1 MKWKQ
6 GWNGLLISGML
17 GAGGILMISGGTAAI
32 PRTDYSYAA
41 ETAAGTEE
49 GSATSEPESETE
61 SEQRTE
67 NTGVEETDQGLES
80 NIESESETMQELS
93 AVEENRRESEE
104 STEGQFPETEL
115 GETGSFETEAPT
127 TEPEAAEEFKTEVS
141 EAETEESE
149 DNETEAPT
157 TESEAAE
164 EFETEVSEAET
175 EESED
180 NETEAPTTESETAEE
195 FKTEVSEAETEESED
210 NETEALATESET
222 AEEFETEVSEA
233 EIEESE
239 DNETEAP
246 ATESEAAEEFETEV
260 SEAETEES
268 EDNKTEVPATESEA
282 AEEFETEVSEAET
295 EESED
300 NETEAPATESEATE
314 EFETEVSEAEPEET
328 EETETEIPEETEA
341 ETDPPQ
347 TEPRQPETESQPLQ
361 VQRGRE
367 YEIRGDENAWF
378 RDDRDRLWVRAGSNV
393 YVQALGTMDYGKGGS
408 VSSVQEDGT
417 LMFQLKQMEP
427 NGQTARV
434 SALQKENYY
443 VDAEAPAAVISGS
456 GEEQNGVLYVAQAAN
471 LQVAIEPDGKS
482 GLKKAAYC
490 IRSSVGR
497 PGSKAA
503 GQQDIWKEC
512 TDGQQVAISEEGVW
526 KVYVRTE
533 DQVGNL
539 KFSESA
545 PICVDRTAP
554 EITISGVSD
563 QSANSGS
570 LPIQISCEDAYYRP
584 GSLKIQIHGSNGGK
598 APALKKSEESE
609 QGCLVEYFDFP
620 KEQSYDD
627 TYTLTVEASDLSG
640 NRTQKTA
647 EFSVNRFGSVFD
659 LALDTK
665 KKLKQY
671 YFRHPTDI
679 VFLETNIDYVGAS
692 KIFCRENGEVRQ
704 LIRGTD
710 YEVTMTGDASSWK
723 QYQYRIPASSFQKE
737 GIYELLLSSEDR
749 ANNQSDTGM
758 QGKRVTFAL
767 DWTAPECLI
776 TGVKGGELCQTAVQ
790 TVCFWPQD
798 NVGVR
803 TLKIYKDSE
812 LYYQTDT
819 VNTSELPVKIRLS
832 ESEEWQTLQAKVC
845 DFAGNEC
852 WTPEL
857 AVYVNTKGAKTV
869 PYQKQRKSAQEE
881 EEQKQQSAILASGTI
896 RLHTALQLSAAGMSG
911 EQYVAK
917 AGQIPDEKKEN
928 GQKKGEISAVTK
940 LRQQERQRRG
950 KLFLVFGGLL
960 FLSTALVCILPVR
973 KRKT

>member
-32 PRTDYSYAA
+32 PGTDYSYAA
-41 ETAAGTEE
+41 ETAGGTEE
-49 GSATSEPESETE
+49 GGATSEPESETE
-61 SEQRTE
+61 SETGSEQRTE
-67 NTGVEETDQGLES
+67 NTGVEETDRGLES
-80 NIESESETMQELS
+80 NIESESETMQDLS

-104 STEGQFPETEL
+104 STEGQLQETKV
-115 GETGSFETEAPT
+115 GENGRFEAEAPT
-127 TEPEAAEEFKTEVS
+127 TEP
-141 EAETEESE
+141 
-149 DNETEAPT
+149 
-157 TESEAAE
+157 EAAE

-180 NETEAPTTESETAEE
+180 NETEAPKVAEGTETEIPEVAEEFETEVSEAETEESKDNETEAPTTESETAEE
-195 FKTEVSEAETEESED
+195 FKTEVSEVETEESED
-210 NETEALATESET
+210 NETEAPATESETAEEFETEVSEAEIEESEDNETEAPTTESET

-246 ATESEAAEEFETEV
+246 ATESEA
-260 SEAETEES
+260 
-268 EDNKTEVPATESEA
+268 
-282 AEEFETEVSEAET
+282 
-295 EESED
+295 
-300 NETEAPATESEATE
+300 TE
-314 EFETEVSEAEPEET
+314 EFETEVSESETEETEETETAIPEET

-434 SALQKENYY
+434 STLQKENYY

-456 GEEQNGVLYVAQAAN
+456 GEEQNGVLYAAQAAN

-620 KEQSYDD
+620 K
-627 TYTLTVEASDLSG
+627 G
-640 NRTQKTA
+640 K
-647 EFSVNRFGSVFD
+647 
-659 LALDTK
+659 
-665 KKLKQY
+665 
-671 YFRHPTDI
+671 
-679 VFLETNIDYVGAS
+679 GATT
-692 KIFCRENGEVRQ
+692 I
-704 LIRGTD
+704 
-710 YEVTMTGDASSWK
+710 
-723 QYQYRIPASSFQKE
+723 RIPRS
-737 GIYELLLSSEDR
+737 G
-749 ANNQSDTGM
+749 G
-758 QGKRVTFAL
+758 GK
-767 DWTAPECLI
+767 
-776 TGVKGGELCQTAVQ
+776 
-790 TVCFWPQD
+790 
-798 NVGVR
+798 
-803 TLKIYKDSE
+803 
-812 LYYQTDT
+812 
-819 VNTSELPVKIRLS
+819 
-832 ESEEWQTLQAKVC
+832 
-845 DFAGNEC
+845 
-852 WTPEL
+852 
-857 AVYVNTKGAKTV
+857 
-869 PYQKQRKSAQEE
+869 
-881 EEQKQQSAILASGTI
+881 
-896 RLHTALQLSAAGMSG
+896 
-911 EQYVAK
+911 
-917 AGQIPDEKKEN
+917 
-928 GQKKGEISAVTK
+928 
-940 LRQQERQRRG
+940 
-950 KLFLVFGGLL
+950 
-960 FLSTALVCILPVR
+960 
-973 KRKT
+973 

>member
-17 GAGGILMISGGTAAI
+17 GAGGVLMISGGTAAI

-49 GSATSEPESETE
+49 EGAA
-61 SEQRTE
+61 
-67 NTGVEETDQGLES
+67 LEL
-80 NIESESETMQELS
+80 ESETMQELS
-93 AVEENRRESEE
+93 AVEENRRETEE
-104 STEGQFPETEL
+104 NTEGQLQETAL
-115 GETGSFETEAPT
+115 GENGRFETEAPA
-127 TEPEAAEEFKTEVS
+127 TESEAAEEFATEVS

-149 DNETEAPT
+149 DNETEAP
-157 TESEAAE
+157 
-164 EFETEVSEAET
+164 
-175 EESED
+175 
-180 NETEAPTTESETAEE
+180 
-195 FKTEVSEAETEESED
+195 
-210 NETEALATESET
+210 ATESET
-222 AEEFETEVSEA
+222 AEEFETEVSET
-233 EIEESE
+233 ETEESE

-260 SEAETEES
+260 SE
-268 EDNKTEVPATESEA
+268 V
-282 AEEFETEVSEAET
+282 ET

-300 NETEAPATESEATE
+300 NETEAPATESEVTE
-314 EFETEVSEAEPEET
+314 EFETEVSEAETEESEDDETEAPATESEAAEEFETEVSETEVPEETEIPEET
-328 EETETEIPEETEA
+328 EETETEISEA
-341 ETDPPQ
+341 ESDPPQ

-378 RDDRDRLWVRAGSNV
+378 RDDRDRLWVRAGSSV
-393 YVQALGTMDYGKGGS
+393 YVQALGSMNYGKGGS
-408 VSSVQEDGT
+408 VSAVQEDGT

-427 NGQTARV
+427 DGQTARV

-443 VDAEAPAAVISGS
+443 VDAEAPTAVISGN
-456 GEEQNGVLYVAQAAN
+456 GEEQNGVLYAAQAAN

-490 IRSSVGR
+490 IRSSAGR

-512 TDGQQVAISEEGVW
+512 TDGQQVSISEEGVW

-671 YFRHPTDI
+671 YFRRPTDI

-776 TGVKGGELCQTAVQ
+776 TGVKSGEICQAAAQ

-819 VNTSELPVKIRLS
+819 VNTSELPVKVRLS

-857 AVYVNTKGAKTV
+857 AVYVNAKGAKTV

-881 EEQKQQSAILASGTI
+881 EEQKQQSVVMAPGTI

-917 AGQIPDEKKEN
+917 AGQILDEKKEN
-928 GQKKGEISAVTK
+928 GQKKEEVSAVTK
-940 LRQQERQRRG
+940 LWQQERQRRG

>member
-49 GSATSEPESETE
+49 EGAASE
-61 SEQRTE
+61 
-67 NTGVEETDQGLES
+67 L
-80 NIESESETMQELS
+80 ESETMQELS
-93 AVEENRRESEE
+93 AVEENRRETEE
-104 STEGQFPETEL
+104 NTEGQLQEIAL
-115 GETGSFETEAPT
+115 GENRRF
-127 TEPEAAEEFKTEVS
+127 
-141 EAETEESE
+141 
-149 DNETEAPT
+149 
-157 TESEAAE
+157 
-164 EFETEVSEAET
+164 
-175 EESED
+175 
-180 NETEAPTTESETAEE
+180 
-195 FKTEVSEAETEESED
+195 
-210 NETEALATESET
+210 
-222 AEEFETEVSEA
+222 
-233 EIEESE
+233 
-239 DNETEAP
+239 ETEAP

-260 SEAETEES
+260 SEM
-268 EDNKTEVPATESEA
+268 
-282 AEEFETEVSEAET
+282 ET

-300 NETEAPATESEATE
+300 NETEAPTTESEVTE
-314 EFETEVSEAEPEET
+314 GTETEVLEESEETETEVSEETEETETEVPEETEETETEVPEKT
-328 EETETEIPEETEA
+328 EETETEIPEETEGTEIEESEETEGTKTEVPEETEETETEISEA
-341 ETDPPQ
+341 ESDPPQ

-378 RDDRDRLWVRAGSNV
+378 RDDRDRLWVRAGSSV
-393 YVQALGTMDYGKGGS
+393 YVQALGSMDYGKGGS
-408 VSSVQEDGT
+408 VSAVQEDGT

-427 NGQTARV
+427 DGQTARV

-443 VDAEAPAAVISGS
+443 VDAEAPAAVISGN
-456 GEEQNGVLYVAQAAN
+456 GEEQNGVLYAAQAAN

-490 IRSSVGR
+490 IRSSAGR
-497 PGSKAA
+497 PGSKTV

-512 TDGQQVAISEEGVW
+512 TDGQQVSISEEGVW

-659 LALDTK
+659 LTLDTK

-671 YFRHPTDI
+671 YFRRPTDI

-776 TGVKGGELCQTAVQ
+776 TGVKSGEICQAAAQ

-819 VNTSELPVKIRLS
+819 VNTSELPVKVRLS

-857 AVYVNTKGAKTV
+857 AVYVNAKGAKTV

-881 EEQKQQSAILASGTI
+881 EEQKQQSVVLAPGTI

-917 AGQIPDEKKEN
+917 AGQILDEKKEN
-928 GQKKGEISAVTK
+928 GQKKEEVSAVTK
-940 LRQQERQRRG
+940 LWQQERQRRG

>member
-49 GSATSEPESETE
+49 GGATSEPESETE
-61 SEQRTE
+61 SEQWTE
-67 NTGVEETDQGLES
+67 NTGVEETDRELES
-80 NIESESETMQELS
+80 NIESESETMQDLS

-104 STEGQFPETEL
+104 STEGQLQETEL
-115 GETGSFETEAPT
+115 GVNGRFEAEAPT
-127 TEPEAAEEFKTEVS
+127 TEP
-141 EAETEESE
+141 
-149 DNETEAPT
+149 
-157 TESEAAE
+157 EAAE

-195 FKTEVSEAETEESED
+195 FKTEVSEAETEENED

-268 EDNKTEVPATESEA
+268 EDNKTE
-282 AEEFETEVSEAET
+282 
-295 EESED
+295 
-300 NETEAPATESEATE
+300 APTTESEATE
-314 EFETEVSEAEPEET
+314 EFETEVSESETEET
-328 EETETEIPEETEA
+328 EETETEIPEETEETETEIPKET

-378 RDDRDRLWVRAGSNV
+378 RDDRDRLWVRAGSTV

-434 SALQKENYY
+434 STLQKENYY

-456 GEEQNGVLYVAQAAN
+456 GEEQNGVLYAAQAAN

-881 EEQKQQSAILASGTI
+881 EEQKQQSAILAPGTI

>member
-17 GAGGILMISGGTAAI
+17 GAGGILMVSGGTAAI
-32 PRTDYSYAA
+32 PGTDYSYAA
-41 ETAAGTEE
+41 ETAADTVADTEE
-49 GSATSEPESETE
+49 GGATSESESETE

-67 NTGVEETDQGLES
+67 NTGVEETDQGLET

-93 AVEENRRESEE
+93 AVEESRRESEE
-104 STEGQFPETEL
+104 STEGQLPETEL
-115 GETGSFETEAPT
+115 GETGPFETEAPT
-127 TEPEAAEEFKTEVS
+127 I
-141 EAETEESE
+141 
-149 DNETEAPT
+149 
-157 TESEAAE
+157 ESEAAE
-164 EFETEVSEAET
+164 EFATEVSEAET

-233 EIEESE
+233 E
-239 DNETEAP
+239 
-246 ATESEAAEEFETEV
+246 
-260 SEAETEES
+260 TEES
-268 EDNKTEVPATESEA
+268 EDNKTE
-282 AEEFETEVSEAET
+282 
-295 EESED
+295 
-300 NETEAPATESEATE
+300 APTTESEATE
-314 EFETEVSEAEPEET
+314 EFETEVSESETEETKETETEIPEET

-378 RDDRDRLWVRAGSNV
+378 RDDRDRLWVRAGSSV
-393 YVQALGTMDYGKGGS
+393 YVQALGSMDYGKGGS
-408 VSSVQEDGT
+408 VSAVQEDGT

-443 VDAEAPAAVISGS
+443 VDAEAPAAVISGN
-456 GEEQNGVLYVAQAAN
+456 GEEQNGVLYAAQAAS

-490 IRSSVGR
+490 IRSSAGR
-497 PGSKAA
+497 TGSKAA

-539 KFSESA
+539 RFSESA

-554 EITISGVSD
+554 EIMISGVSD

-584 GSLKIQIHGSNGGK
+584 GSLKIQIRGSNGGK

-671 YFRHPTDI
+671 YFRRPTDI

-776 TGVKGGELCQTAVQ
+776 TGVKGGEICQAAAK

-881 EEQKQQSAILASGTI
+881 EEQKQQSAILAPGTI

-917 AGQIPDEKKEN
+917 AGQIQDEKKEN
-928 GQKKGEISAVTK
+928 GQKRGEISAVTK

>member
-49 GSATSEPESETE
+49 GGATSEPESETE

-104 STEGQFPETEL
+104 STEGQLQETEL

-127 TEPEAAEEFKTEVS
+127 TEPEAAEEFEAEVS
-141 EAETEESE
+141 EVETEESEDNETEAPEVAEETETEIPEVETEESE

-180 NETEAPTTESETAEE
+180 NETEAP
-195 FKTEVSEAETEESED
+195 
-210 NETEALATESET
+210 ATESET

-239 DNETEAP
+239 DNETE
-246 ATESEAAEEFETEV
+246 V
-260 SEAETEES
+260 
-268 EDNKTEVPATESEA
+268 
-282 AEEFETEVSEAET
+282 
-295 EESED
+295 
-300 NETEAPATESEATE
+300 PATESEATE
-314 EFETEVSEAEPEET
+314 EFETEVSEAEENESEDNETEAPATEPEAAEETETEDSEAEPEET

-434 SALQKENYY
+434 STLQKENYY

-456 GEEQNGVLYVAQAAN
+456 GEEQNGVLYAAQAAN

-881 EEQKQQSAILASGTI
+881 EEQKQQSAILAPGTI

>member
-1 MKWKQ
+1 
-6 GWNGLLISGML
+6 ML

-49 GSATSEPESETE
+49 GGATSEPESETE
-61 SEQRTE
+61 SEQWTE
-67 NTGVEETDQGLES
+67 NTGVEETDRELES
-80 NIESESETMQELS
+80 NIESESETMQDLS

-104 STEGQFPETEL
+104 STEGQLQETEL
-115 GETGSFETEAPT
+115 GVNGRFEAEAPT
-127 TEPEAAEEFKTEVS
+127 TEP
-141 EAETEESE
+141 
-149 DNETEAPT
+149 
-157 TESEAAE
+157 EAAE

-210 NETEALATESET
+210 NETEAPTTESET

-268 EDNKTEVPATESEA
+268 EDNKTE
-282 AEEFETEVSEAET
+282 
-295 EESED
+295 
-300 NETEAPATESEATE
+300 APTTESEATE
-314 EFETEVSEAEPEET
+314 EFETEVSESETEET
-328 EETETEIPEETEA
+328 EETETEIPEETEETETEIPKET

-378 RDDRDRLWVRAGSNV
+378 RDDRDRLWVRAGSTV

-456 GEEQNGVLYVAQAAN
+456 GEEQNGVLYAAQAAN

-881 EEQKQQSAILASGTI
+881 EEQKQQSAILAPGTI

>member
-49 GSATSEPESETE
+49 GGATSEPESETE
-61 SEQRTE
+61 SEQWTE
-67 NTGVEETDQGLES
+67 NTGVEETDRELES
-80 NIESESETMQELS
+80 NIESESETMQDLS

-104 STEGQFPETEL
+104 STEGQLQETEL
-115 GETGSFETEAPT
+115 GVNGRFETEAPT
-127 TEPEAAEEFKTEVS
+127 TEPEAAEEFK
-141 EAETEESE
+141 
-149 DNETEAPT
+149 
-157 TESEAAE
+157 
-164 EFETEVSEAET
+164 
-175 EESED
+175 
-180 NETEAPTTESETAEE
+180 
-195 FKTEVSEAETEESED
+195 
-210 NETEALATESET
+210 
-222 AEEFETEVSEA
+222 
-233 EIEESE
+233 
-239 DNETEAP
+239 
-246 ATESEAAEEFETEV
+246 
-260 SEAETEES
+260 
-268 EDNKTEVPATESEA
+268 
-282 AEEFETEVSEAET
+282 TEVSEAET

-434 SALQKENYY
+434 STLQKENYY

-881 EEQKQQSAILASGTI
+881 EEQKQQSAILAPGTI

>member
-49 GSATSEPESETE
+49 GGATSEPESETE
-61 SEQRTE
+61 SEQWTE
-67 NTGVEETDQGLES
+67 NTGVEETDRELES
-80 NIESESETMQELS
+80 NIESESETMQDLS

-104 STEGQFPETEL
+104 STEGQLQETEL
-115 GETGSFETEAPT
+115 GVNGRFEAEAPT
-127 TEPEAAEEFKTEVS
+127 TEP
-141 EAETEESE
+141 
-149 DNETEAPT
+149 
-157 TESEAAE
+157 
-164 EFETEVSEAET
+164 
-175 EESED
+175 
-180 NETEAPTTESETAEE
+180 
-195 FKTEVSEAETEESED
+195 
-210 NETEALATESET
+210 
-222 AEEFETEVSEA
+222 
-233 EIEESE
+233 
-239 DNETEAP
+239 
-246 ATESEAAEEFETEV
+246 EAAEEFETEV

-268 EDNKTEVPATESEA
+268 EDNKTE
-282 AEEFETEVSEAET
+282 
-295 EESED
+295 
-300 NETEAPATESEATE
+300 APTTESEATE
-314 EFETEVSEAEPEET
+314 EFETEVSESETEET
-328 EETETEIPEETEA
+328 EETETEIPEETEETETEIPKET

-378 RDDRDRLWVRAGSNV
+378 RDDRDRLWVRAGSTV

-456 GEEQNGVLYVAQAAN
+456 GEEQNGVLYAAQAAN

-881 EEQKQQSAILASGTI
+881 EEQKQQSAILAPGTI

>member
-49 GSATSEPESETE
+49 GGATSEPESETE
-61 SEQRTE
+61 SEQWTE
-67 NTGVEETDQGLES
+67 NTGVEETDRELES
-80 NIESESETMQELS
+80 NIESESETMQDLS

-115 GETGSFETEAPT
+115 GVNGRFEAEAPT
-127 TEPEAAEEFKTEVS
+127 TEP
-141 EAETEESE
+141 
-149 DNETEAPT
+149 
-157 TESEAAE
+157 EAAE

-180 NETEAPTTESETAEE
+180 NETEAPEVAEETETEIPEVAEETETEIPEAAEE
-195 FKTEVSEAETEESED
+195 FETEVSEAETEESED

-246 ATESEAAEEFETEV
+246 
-260 SEAETEES
+260 
-268 EDNKTEVPATESEA
+268 
-282 AEEFETEVSEAET
+282 
-295 EESED
+295 
-300 NETEAPATESEATE
+300 
-314 EFETEVSEAEPEET
+314 EET
-328 EETETEIPEETEA
+328 EETETEIPEETEETETEIPEA
-341 ETDPPQ
+341 AEESETEIPEETEETETEIPKETETDPPQ

-378 RDDRDRLWVRAGSNV
+378 RDDRDRLWVRAGSTV

-456 GEEQNGVLYVAQAAN
+456 GEEQNGVLYAAQAAN

-679 VFLETNIDYVGAS
+679 VFLETNIDYVGVS

-881 EEQKQQSAILASGTI
+881 EEQKQQSAILAPGTI

-928 GQKKGEISAVTK
+928 GQKEGEISAVTK

-950 KLFLVFGGLL
+950 RLFLVFGGLL

>member
-49 GSATSEPESETE
+49 EGAASE
-61 SEQRTE
+61 
-67 NTGVEETDQGLES
+67 L
-80 NIESESETMQELS
+80 ESETMQELS
-93 AVEENRRESEE
+93 AVEENRRETEE
-104 STEGQFPETEL
+104 NTEGQWQETAL
-115 GETGSFETEAPT
+115 GENGRFETEA
-127 TEPEAAEEFKTEVS
+127 
-141 EAETEESE
+141 
-149 DNETEAPT
+149 
-157 TESEAAE
+157 
-164 EFETEVSEAET
+164 
-175 EESED
+175 
-180 NETEAPTTESETAEE
+180 
-195 FKTEVSEAETEESED
+195 
-210 NETEALATESET
+210 
-222 AEEFETEVSEA
+222 
-233 EIEESE
+233 
-239 DNETEAP
+239 
-246 ATESEAAEEFETEV
+246 
-260 SEAETEES
+260 
-268 EDNKTEVPATESEA
+268 PATESEA

-300 NETEAPATESEATE
+300 NETEAPATESEAAE
-314 EFETEVSEAEPEET
+314 EFETEVSETEVPEETEIPEET
-328 EETETEIPEETEA
+328 EETETEISEA
-341 ETDPPQ
+341 ESDPPQ

-378 RDDRDRLWVRAGSNV
+378 RDDRDRLWVRAGSSV
-393 YVQALGTMDYGKGGS
+393 YVQALGSMDYGKGGS
-408 VSSVQEDGT
+408 VSAVQEDGT

-427 NGQTARV
+427 DGQTARV

-443 VDAEAPAAVISGS
+443 VDAEAPAAVISGN
-456 GEEQNGVLYVAQAAN
+456 GEEQNGVLYAAQAAN

-490 IRSSVGR
+490 IRSSAGR

-512 TDGQQVAISEEGVW
+512 TDGQQVSISEEGVW

-671 YFRHPTDI
+671 YFRRPTDI

-776 TGVKGGELCQTAVQ
+776 TGVKSGEICQAAAQ

-819 VNTSELPVKIRLS
+819 VNTSELPVKVRLS

-857 AVYVNTKGAKTV
+857 AVYVNAKGAKTV

-881 EEQKQQSAILASGTI
+881 EEQKQQSAILAPGTI
-896 RLHTALQLSAAGMSG
+896 SLHTALQLSAAGMSG

-917 AGQIPDEKKEN
+917 AGQIQDEKKEN
-928 GQKKGEISAVTK
+928 GQKRGEISAVTK
-940 LRQQERQRRG
+940 LQQQERQRRG

>member
-49 GSATSEPESETE
+49 GGATSEPESETE
-61 SEQRTE
+61 SEQWTE
-67 NTGVEETDQGLES
+67 NTGVEETDRELES
-80 NIESESETMQELS
+80 NIESESETMQDLS

-104 STEGQFPETEL
+104 STEGQLQETEL
-115 GETGSFETEAPT
+115 GVNGRFEAEAPT
-127 TEPEAAEEFKTEVS
+127 TEP
-141 EAETEESE
+141 
-149 DNETEAPT
+149 
-157 TESEAAE
+157 EAAE

-180 NETEAPTTESETAEE
+180 NETEAPE
-195 FKTEVSEAETEESED
+195 ETEET
-210 NETEALATESET
+210 ETEIPEV
-222 AEEFETEVSEA
+222 AEETETE
-233 EIEESE
+233 I
-239 DNETEAP
+239 P
-246 ATESEAAEEFETEV
+246 
-260 SEAETEES
+260 
-268 EDNKTEVPATESEA
+268 K
-282 AEEFETEVSEAET
+282 
-295 EESED
+295 
-300 NETEAPATESEATE
+300 
-314 EFETEVSEAEPEET
+314 ET
-328 EETETEIPEETEA
+328 EETETEIPEETEETETEIPEA
-341 ETDPPQ
+341 AEESETEIPEETEETETEIPKETETDPPQ

-378 RDDRDRLWVRAGSNV
+378 RDDRDRLWVRAGSTV

-456 GEEQNGVLYVAQAAN
+456 GEEQNGVLYAAQAAN

-609 QGCLVEYFDFP
+609 QGCLVEYLDFP

-881 EEQKQQSAILASGTI
+881 EEQKQQSAILAPGTI

-940 LRQQERQRRG
+940 IRQQERQRRG

>member
-49 GSATSEPESETE
+49 GGATSEPESETE
-61 SEQRTE
+61 SEQWTE
-67 NTGVEETDQGLES
+67 NTGVEETDRELES
-80 NIESESETMQELS
+80 NIESESETMQDLS

-104 STEGQFPETEL
+104 STEGQLQETEL
-115 GETGSFETEAPT
+115 GVNGRFETEAPT
-127 TEPEAAEEFKTEVS
+127 TEPEA
-141 EAETEESE
+141 
-149 DNETEAPT
+149 
-157 TESEAAE
+157 
-164 EFETEVSEAET
+164 
-175 EESED
+175 
-180 NETEAPTTESETAEE
+180 AEE

-239 DNETEAP
+239 DNE
-246 ATESEAAEEFETEV
+246 
-260 SEAETEES
+260 
-268 EDNKTEVPATESEA
+268 TEVPATESEA

-434 SALQKENYY
+434 STLQKENYY

-869 PYQKQRKSAQEE
+869 PYQKQRRSAQEE
-881 EEQKQQSAILASGTI
+881 EEQKQQSAILAPGTI

>member
-49 GSATSEPESETE
+49 GGATSEPESETE
-61 SEQRTE
+61 SEQWTE
-67 NTGVEETDQGLES
+67 NTGVEETDRELES
-80 NIESESETMQELS
+80 NIESESETMQDLS

-104 STEGQFPETEL
+104 STEGQLQETEL
-115 GETGSFETEAPT
+115 GVNGRFEAEAPT
-127 TEPEAAEEFKTEVS
+127 TEP
-141 EAETEESE
+141 
-149 DNETEAPT
+149 
-157 TESEAAE
+157 EAAE

-195 FKTEVSEAETEESED
+195 FKTEVSEAETEENED

-268 EDNKTEVPATESEA
+268 EDNKTE
-282 AEEFETEVSEAET
+282 
-295 EESED
+295 
-300 NETEAPATESEATE
+300 APTTESEATE
-314 EFETEVSEAEPEET
+314 EFETEVSESETEET
-328 EETETEIPEETEA
+328 EETETEIPEETEETETEIPKET

-378 RDDRDRLWVRAGSNV
+378 RDDRDRLWVRAGSTV

-456 GEEQNGVLYVAQAAN
+456 GEEQNGVLYAAQAAN

-881 EEQKQQSAILASGTI
+881 EEQKQQSAILAPGTI
-896 RLHTALQLSAAGMSG
+896 RLHTALQLSAAGTSG

-928 GQKKGEISAVTK
+928 GQKKGEISAVMK

>member
-49 GSATSEPESETE
+49 GGATSEPESETE
-61 SEQRTE
+61 SEQWTE
-67 NTGVEETDQGLES
+67 NTGVEETDQELES

-104 STEGQFPETEL
+104 STEGQLQETEL
-115 GETGSFETEAPT
+115 GVNGRFEAEAPT
-127 TEPEAAEEFKTEVS
+127 TEPEAAEEFETEVS

-180 NETEAPTTESETAEE
+180 NKTEAPT
-195 FKTEVSEAETEESED
+195 
-210 NETEALATESET
+210 
-222 AEEFETEVSEA
+222 
-233 EIEESE
+233 
-239 DNETEAP
+239 
-246 ATESEAAEEFETEV
+246 
-260 SEAETEES
+260 
-268 EDNKTEVPATESEA
+268 
-282 AEEFETEVSEAET
+282 
-295 EESED
+295 
-300 NETEAPATESEATE
+300 TESEATE
-314 EFETEVSEAEPEET
+314 EFETEVSESETEET

-347 TEPRQPETESQPLQ
+347 TETRQPETESQPLQ

-456 GEEQNGVLYVAQAAN
+456 GEEQNGVLYAAQAAN

-737 GIYELLLSSEDR
+737 GVYELLLSSEDR

-881 EEQKQQSAILASGTI
+881 EEQKQQSAILAPGTI

-917 AGQIPDEKKEN
+917 VGQIPDEKKEN

-940 LRQQERQRRG
+940 LQQQERQRRG

>member
-49 GSATSEPESETE
+49 GGATSEPESETE
-61 SEQRTE
+61 SEQWTE

-80 NIESESETMQELS
+80 NIESESETMQDLS

-104 STEGQFPETEL
+104 STEGQLQETEL

-127 TEPEAAEEFKTEVS
+127 TEPEAAEEFEAEVS
-141 EAETEESE
+141 EVETEESE

-157 TESEAAE
+157 TESEA
-164 EFETEVSEAET
+164 
-175 EESED
+175 
-180 NETEAPTTESETAEE
+180 
-195 FKTEVSEAETEESED
+195 
-210 NETEALATESET
+210 
-222 AEEFETEVSEA
+222 
-233 EIEESE
+233 
-239 DNETEAP
+239 
-246 ATESEAAEEFETEV
+246 
-260 SEAETEES
+260 
-268 EDNKTEVPATESEA
+268 
-282 AEEFETEVSEAET
+282 
-295 EESED
+295 
-300 NETEAPATESEATE
+300 TE
-314 EFETEVSEAEPEET
+314 EFETEVSESETEETEETETEIPEETEETETEIPEET

-456 GEEQNGVLYVAQAAN
+456 GEEQNGVLYAAQAAN

-490 IRSSVGR
+490 IRSGVGR

-881 EEQKQQSAILASGTI
+881 EEEEQKQQSAILAPGTI

>member
-32 PRTDYSYAA
+32 PGTDYSYAA

-67 NTGVEETDQGLES
+67 NTGVKETDQGLET

-115 GETGSFETEAPT
+115 GENGRFEAEAPT
-127 TEPEAAEEFKTEVS
+127 TEP
-141 EAETEESE
+141 
-149 DNETEAPT
+149 
-157 TESEAAE
+157 EAAE

-180 NETEAPTTESETAEE
+180 NETEAPKVAEG
-195 FKTEVSEAETEESED
+195 TETEIPEVAEG
-210 NETEALATESET
+210 TEP
-222 AEEFETEVSEA
+222 
-233 EIEESE
+233 EI
-239 DNETEAP
+239 P
-246 ATESEAAEEFETEV
+246 
-260 SEAETEES
+260 
-268 EDNKTEVPATESEA
+268 EA

-300 NETEAPATESEATE
+300 NETEAPE
-314 EFETEVSEAEPEET
+314 ETEKTETEIPEET
-328 EETETEIPEETEA
+328 EETETGIPEVAEETETEIPEVAEETETEIPEETEENETEIPKET

-456 GEEQNGVLYVAQAAN
+456 GEEQNGVLYAAQAAN

-679 VFLETNIDYVGAS
+679 VFLETNIDYIGAS

-881 EEQKQQSAILASGTI
+881 EEQKQQSAILAPGTI

>member
-49 GSATSEPESETE
+49 GGATSEPESETE
-61 SEQRTE
+61 SEQWTE
-67 NTGVEETDQGLES
+67 NTGVEETDQELES

-104 STEGQFPETEL
+104 STEGQLQETEL
-115 GETGSFETEAPT
+115 GVNGRFEAEAPT
-127 TEPEAAEEFKTEVS
+127 TEPEAAEEFETEVS
-141 EAETEESE
+141 EAETQESE

-180 NETEAPTTESETAEE
+180 NETEAPT
-195 FKTEVSEAETEESED
+195 
-210 NETEALATESET
+210 TESET

-268 EDNKTEVPATESEA
+268 EDNKTE
-282 AEEFETEVSEAET
+282 
-295 EESED
+295 
-300 NETEAPATESEATE
+300 APTTESEATE
-314 EFETEVSEAEPEET
+314 EFETEVSESETEET

-347 TEPRQPETESQPLQ
+347 TETRQPETESQPLQ

-456 GEEQNGVLYVAQAAN
+456 GEEQNGVLYAAQAVN

-737 GIYELLLSSEDR
+737 GVYELLLSSEDR

-881 EEQKQQSAILASGTI
+881 EEQKQQSAILAPGTI

-940 LRQQERQRRG
+940 LQQQERQRRG

>member
-1 MKWKQ
+1 
-6 GWNGLLISGML
+6 ML

-49 GSATSEPESETE
+49 GGATSEPESETE
-61 SEQRTE
+61 SEQWTE
-67 NTGVEETDQGLES
+67 NTGVEETDQELES

-104 STEGQFPETEL
+104 STEGQLQETEL
-115 GETGSFETEAPT
+115 GVNGRFEAEAPT
-127 TEPEAAEEFKTEVS
+127 TEPEAAEEFETEVS
-141 EAETEESE
+141 EAETQESE

-180 NETEAPTTESETAEE
+180 NETEAPT
-195 FKTEVSEAETEESED
+195 
-210 NETEALATESET
+210 TESET

-268 EDNKTEVPATESEA
+268 EDNKTE
-282 AEEFETEVSEAET
+282 
-295 EESED
+295 
-300 NETEAPATESEATE
+300 APTTESEATE
-314 EFETEVSEAEPEET
+314 EFETEVSESETEET

-347 TEPRQPETESQPLQ
+347 TETRQPETESQPLQ

-456 GEEQNGVLYVAQAAN
+456 GEEQNGVLYAAQAAN

-737 GIYELLLSSEDR
+737 GVYELLLSSEDR

-881 EEQKQQSAILASGTI
+881 EEQKQQSAILAPGTI

-940 LRQQERQRRG
+940 LQQQERQRRG

>member
-49 GSATSEPESETE
+49 GGATSEPESETE
-61 SEQRTE
+61 SEQWTE
-67 NTGVEETDQGLES
+67 NTGVEETDRELES
-80 NIESESETMQELS
+80 NIESESETMQDLS

-115 GETGSFETEAPT
+115 GENGRFEAEAPT
-127 TEPEAAEEFKTEVS
+127 TEP
-141 EAETEESE
+141 
-149 DNETEAPT
+149 
-157 TESEAAE
+157 EAAE

-195 FKTEVSEAETEESED
+195 FKTEVSEAETEE
-210 NETEALATESET
+210 N
-222 AEEFETEVSEA
+222 
-233 EIEESE
+233 E

-268 EDNKTEVPATESEA
+268 EDNKTE
-282 AEEFETEVSEAET
+282 
-295 EESED
+295 
-300 NETEAPATESEATE
+300 APTTESEATE
-314 EFETEVSEAEPEET
+314 EFETEVSESETEET
-328 EETETEIPEETEA
+328 EETETEIPEETEETETEIPKET

-456 GEEQNGVLYVAQAAN
+456 GEEQNGVLYAAQAAN

-512 TDGQQVAISEEGVW
+512 SDGQQVAISEEGVW

-570 LPIQISCEDAYYRP
+570 LPIQISCEDAYYWP

-881 EEQKQQSAILASGTI
+881 EEQKQQSAILAPGTI

>member
-49 GSATSEPESETE
+49 GGATSEPESETE

-104 STEGQFPETEL
+104 STEGQLQETEL

-127 TEPEAAEEFKTEVS
+127 TEPEAAEEFEAEVS
-141 EAETEESE
+141 EVETEESE
-149 DNETEAPT
+149 DNETEAPEVAEE
-157 TESEAAE
+157 TEIEIPEVAEETETEIPEAAE

-180 NETEAPTTESETAEE
+180 NETEAPE
-195 FKTEVSEAETEESED
+195 ETEET
-210 NETEALATESET
+210 ETEIPK
-222 AEEFETEVSEA
+222 ETE
-233 EIEESE
+233 
-239 DNETEAP
+239 ETE
-246 ATESEAAEEFETEV
+246 TEIPKETEETETEIPEETEETETEIPEAAEETETEI
-260 SEAETEES
+260 T
-268 EDNKTEVPATESEA
+268 K
-282 AEEFETEVSEAET
+282 
-295 EESED
+295 
-300 NETEAPATESEATE
+300 
-314 EFETEVSEAEPEET
+314 ET

-427 NGQTARV
+427 NGQAARV

-456 GEEQNGVLYVAQAAN
+456 GEEQNGVLYAAQAAN

-881 EEQKQQSAILASGTI
+881 EEQKQQSAILAPGTI

-950 KLFLVFGGLL
+950 KQFLVFGGLL

>member
-49 GSATSEPESETE
+49 GGATSEPESETE

-93 AVEENRRESEE
+93 AVEENRKESEE
-104 STEGQFPETEL
+104 STEGQLQETEL

-127 TEPEAAEEFKTEVS
+127 TEPEAAEEFEAEVS
-141 EAETEESE
+141 EVETEESE

-180 NETEAPTTESETAEE
+180 NKTEAPT
-195 FKTEVSEAETEESED
+195 
-210 NETEALATESET
+210 
-222 AEEFETEVSEA
+222 
-233 EIEESE
+233 
-239 DNETEAP
+239 
-246 ATESEAAEEFETEV
+246 
-260 SEAETEES
+260 
-268 EDNKTEVPATESEA
+268 
-282 AEEFETEVSEAET
+282 
-295 EESED
+295 
-300 NETEAPATESEATE
+300 TESEATE
-314 EFETEVSEAEPEET
+314 EFETEVSESETEETEESETEIPEET
-328 EETETEIPEETEA
+328 EETETEIPKET

-378 RDDRDRLWVRAGSNV
+378 RDDRDRLWVRAGSTV

-456 GEEQNGVLYVAQAAN
+456 GEEQNGVLYAAQAAN

-881 EEQKQQSAILASGTI
+881 EEQKQQSAILAPGTI

>member
-32 PRTDYSYAA
+32 PGTDYSYAA

-49 GSATSEPESETE
+49 GGATSEPESETE
-61 SEQRTE
+61 SEQWTE
-67 NTGVEETDQGLES
+67 NTGVEETDRELES
-80 NIESESETMQELS
+80 NIESESETMQDLS

-104 STEGQFPETEL
+104 STEGQLQETEL
-115 GETGSFETEAPT
+115 GVNGRFEAEAPT
-127 TEPEAAEEFKTEVS
+127 TEPEAAEEFEAEVS

-175 EESED
+175 EE
-180 NETEAPTTESETAEE
+180 
-195 FKTEVSEAETEESED
+195 
-210 NETEALATESET
+210 
-222 AEEFETEVSEA
+222 
-233 EIEESE
+233 
-239 DNETEAP
+239 
-246 ATESEAAEEFETEV
+246 
-260 SEAETEES
+260 
-268 EDNKTEVPATESEA
+268 
-282 AEEFETEVSEAET
+282 
-295 EESED
+295 
-300 NETEAPATESEATE
+300 
-314 EFETEVSEAEPEET
+314 T
-328 EETETEIPEETEA
+328 EETETEIPEETEETETEIPKET

-427 NGQTARV
+427 NGQAARV

-456 GEEQNGVLYVAQAAN
+456 GEEQNGVLYAAQAAN

-881 EEQKQQSAILASGTI
+881 EEQKQQSAILAPGTI

>member
-268 EDNKTEVPATESEA
+268 EDNKTE
-282 AEEFETEVSEAET
+282 
-295 EESED
+295 
-300 NETEAPATESEATE
+300 APTTESEATE
-314 EFETEVSEAEPEET
+314 EFETEVSESETEET
-328 EETETEIPEETEA
+328 EETETEIPEETEETETEIPKET

-378 RDDRDRLWVRAGSNV
+378 RDDRDRLWVRAGSTV

-456 GEEQNGVLYVAQAAN
+456 GEEQNGVLYAAQAAN

-749 ANNQSDTGM
+749 ANNQS
-758 QGKRVTFAL
+758 
-767 DWTAPECLI
+767 
-776 TGVKGGELCQTAVQ
+776 
-790 TVCFWPQD
+790 
-798 NVGVR
+798 
-803 TLKIYKDSE
+803 
-812 LYYQTDT
+812 
-819 VNTSELPVKIRLS
+819 
-832 ESEEWQTLQAKVC
+832 
-845 DFAGNEC
+845 
-852 WTPEL
+852 
-857 AVYVNTKGAKTV
+857 
-869 PYQKQRKSAQEE
+869 
-881 EEQKQQSAILASGTI
+881 
-896 RLHTALQLSAAGMSG
+896 
-911 EQYVAK
+911 
-917 AGQIPDEKKEN
+917 EN
-928 GQKKGEISAVTK
+928 G
-940 LRQQERQRRG
+940 
-950 KLFLVFGGLL
+950 
-960 FLSTALVCILPVR
+960 
-973 KRKT
+973 

>member
-1 MKWKQ
+1 
-6 GWNGLLISGML
+6 ML

-49 GSATSEPESETE
+49 GGATSELESETE
-61 SEQRTE
+61 SEQWTE
-67 NTGVEETDQGLES
+67 NTGMEETDQGLET
-80 NIESESETMQELS
+80 NIENESETMQELS

-104 STEGQFPETEL
+104 STEGQLPETEL
-115 GETGSFETEAPT
+115 GETGQTGPFETEAPT
-127 TEPEAAEEFKTEVS
+127 I
-141 EAETEESE
+141 
-149 DNETEAPT
+149 
-157 TESEAAE
+157 
-164 EFETEVSEAET
+164 
-175 EESED
+175 
-180 NETEAPTTESETAEE
+180 ESETAEE
-195 FKTEVSEAETEESED
+195 FA
-210 NETEALATESET
+210 
-222 AEEFETEVSEA
+222 TEVSEA

-268 EDNKTEVPATESEA
+268 EDNETEAPATESEA
-282 AEEFETEVSEAET
+282 AEEFETEVSETEVPEET
-295 EESED
+295 EI
-300 NETEAPATESEATE
+300 
-314 EFETEVSEAEPEET
+314 PEET
-328 EETETEIPEETEA
+328 EETETEIPEETEETETEVPEETEETETEIPEETEETETEVPEETEITETEISEA
-341 ETDPPQ
+341 ESDPPQ

-378 RDDRDRLWVRAGSNV
+378 RDDRDRLWVRAGSSV
-393 YVQALGTMDYGKGGS
+393 YVQALGSMDYGKGGS
-408 VSSVQEDGT
+408 VSAVQEDGT

-427 NGQTARV
+427 DGQTARV

-443 VDAEAPAAVISGS
+443 VDAEAPMAVISGN
-456 GEEQNGVLYVAQAAN
+456 GEEQNGVLYAAQAAN

-490 IRSSVGR
+490 IRSSAGR

-512 TDGQQVAISEEGVW
+512 TDGQQVSISEEGVW

-659 LALDTK
+659 LDLDTK

-671 YFRHPTDI
+671 YFRRPTDI

-737 GIYELLLSSEDR
+737 GIYELLLSSKDR

-776 TGVKGGELCQTAVQ
+776 TGVKSGEICQAAAK

-819 VNTSELPVKIRLS
+819 VNTSELPVKVRLS

-881 EEQKQQSAILASGTI
+881 EEQKQQSAILAPGTI

-917 AGQIPDEKKEN
+917 AGQIQDEKKEN

>member
-49 GSATSEPESETE
+49 GGATSEPESETE
-61 SEQRTE
+61 SEQWTE
-67 NTGVEETDQGLES
+67 NTGVEETDRELES
-80 NIESESETMQELS
+80 NIESESETMQDLS

-104 STEGQFPETEL
+104 STEGQLQETEL
-115 GETGSFETEAPT
+115 GVNGRFEAEAPT
-127 TEPEAAEEFKTEVS
+127 TEP
-141 EAETEESE
+141 
-149 DNETEAPT
+149 
-157 TESEAAE
+157 EAAE

-180 NETEAPTTESETAEE
+180 NETEAPEVAEE
-195 FKTEVSEAETEESED
+195 TETEIPEV
-210 NETEALATESET
+210 
-222 AEEFETEVSEA
+222 AEEFETEVA
-233 EIEESE
+233 
-239 DNETEAP
+239 
-246 ATESEAAEEFETEV
+246 
-260 SEAETEES
+260 
-268 EDNKTEVPATESEA
+268 
-282 AEEFETEVSEAET
+282 EAET

-300 NETEAPATESEATE
+300 NETEAPEETE
-314 EFETEVSEAEPEET
+314 ETETEIPEVAEETETEIPEETEETETEIPKETEKTETEIPEETEETETEIPEETEETETEIPEET

-456 GEEQNGVLYVAQAAN
+456 GEEQNGVLYAAQAAN

-679 VFLETNIDYVGAS
+679 VFLETNIDYVGVS

-881 EEQKQQSAILASGTI
+881 EEQKQQSAILAPGTI

-950 KLFLVFGGLL
+950 KQFLVFGGLL

>member
-17 GAGGILMISGGTAAI
+17 GAGGILIISGGTAAI

-49 GSATSEPESETE
+49 GGATSEPESETE

-80 NIESESETMQELS
+80 NIESESETMQDLS

-104 STEGQFPETEL
+104 STEGQLQETEL
-115 GETGSFETEAPT
+115 GVNGRFEAEAPT
-127 TEPEAAEEFKTEVS
+127 TEPEAAEEFEREVS

-149 DNETEAPT
+149 DNETEAPEVAEE
-157 TESEAAE
+157 TETEIPEVAEETETEIPEAAE

-195 FKTEVSEAETEESED
+195 FETEG
-210 NETEALATESET
+210 
-222 AEEFETEVSEA
+222 SEA

-246 ATESEAAEEFETEV
+246 EVAEETETEMP
-260 SEAETEES
+260 
-268 EDNKTEVPATESEA
+268 EVA
-282 AEEFETEVSEAET
+282 
-295 EESED
+295 
-300 NETEAPATESEATE
+300 
-314 EFETEVSEAEPEET
+314 
-328 EETETEIPEETEA
+328 EETETEIPEETEETETEITEETEETETEIPKET

-393 YVQALGTMDYGKGGS
+393 YVQALGTMDYGKGGR

-456 GEEQNGVLYVAQAAN
+456 GEEQNGVLYAAQAAN

-881 EEQKQQSAILASGTI
+881 EEQKQQSAILAPGTI

-940 LRQQERQRRG
+940 IRQQERQRRG

>member
-41 ETAAGTEE
+41 ETAADTVADTEE
-49 GSATSEPESETE
+49 GGATSESESETE

-67 NTGVEETDQGLES
+67 NTGVEETDQGLET

-93 AVEENRRESEE
+93 AVEESRRESEE
-104 STEGQFPETEL
+104 STEGQLPETEL
-115 GETGSFETEAPT
+115 GETGPFETEAPT
-127 TEPEAAEEFKTEVS
+127 I
-141 EAETEESE
+141 
-149 DNETEAPT
+149 
-157 TESEAAE
+157 
-164 EFETEVSEAET
+164 
-175 EESED
+175 
-180 NETEAPTTESETAEE
+180 ESETAEE
-195 FKTEVSEAETEESED
+195 FA
-210 NETEALATESET
+210 
-222 AEEFETEVSEA
+222 
-233 EIEESE
+233 
-239 DNETEAP
+239 
-246 ATESEAAEEFETEV
+246 TEV

-268 EDNKTEVPATESEA
+268 EDNKTE
-282 AEEFETEVSEAET
+282 
-295 EESED
+295 
-300 NETEAPATESEATE
+300 APTTESEATE
-314 EFETEVSEAEPEET
+314 EFETEVSESETEETKETETEIPEET
-328 EETETEIPEETEA
+328 EETETEIPEA

-378 RDDRDRLWVRAGSNV
+378 RDDRDRLWVRAGSSV
-393 YVQALGTMDYGKGGS
+393 YVQALGSMDYGKGGS
-408 VSSVQEDGT
+408 VSAVQEDGT

-443 VDAEAPAAVISGS
+443 VDAEAPAAVISGN
-456 GEEQNGVLYVAQAAN
+456 GEEQNGVLYAAQAAS

-490 IRSSVGR
+490 IRSSAGR
-497 PGSKAA
+497 TGSKAA

-539 KFSESA
+539 RFSESA

-627 TYTLTVEASDLSG
+627 TYTLTVEATDLSG

-659 LALDTK
+659 LDLDTK

-776 TGVKGGELCQTAVQ
+776 TGVKGGEICQAAAK

-881 EEQKQQSAILASGTI
+881 EEQKQQSAILAPGTI

-917 AGQIPDEKKEN
+917 AGQIQDEKKEN
-928 GQKKGEISAVTK
+928 GQKRGEISAVTK
-940 LRQQERQRRG
+940 LQQQERQRRG

>member
-80 NIESESETMQELS
+80 NIESESETMRELS

-127 TEPEAAEEFKTEVS
+127 TEPEAAEEFEAEVS
-141 EAETEESE
+141 EVETEESE

-180 NETEAPTTESETAEE
+180 NETEAPT
-195 FKTEVSEAETEESED
+195 
-210 NETEALATESET
+210 TESET

-268 EDNKTEVPATESEA
+268 EDNKTE
-282 AEEFETEVSEAET
+282 
-295 EESED
+295 
-300 NETEAPATESEATE
+300 APTTESEATE
-314 EFETEVSEAEPEET
+314 EFETEVSEAETEET

-456 GEEQNGVLYVAQAAN
+456 GEEQNGVLYAAQAAN

-881 EEQKQQSAILASGTI
+881 EEQKQQSAILAPGTI

>member
-49 GSATSEPESETE
+49 GGATSEPESETE
-61 SEQRTE
+61 SEQWTE
-67 NTGVEETDQGLES
+67 NTGVEETDRELES
-80 NIESESETMQELS
+80 NIESESETMQDLS
-93 AVEENRRESEE
+93 TVEENRRESEE
-104 STEGQFPETEL
+104 STEGQLQETEL
-115 GETGSFETEAPT
+115 GVNGRFETEAPT
-127 TEPEAAEEFKTEVS
+127 TEPEA
-141 EAETEESE
+141 
-149 DNETEAPT
+149 
-157 TESEAAE
+157 
-164 EFETEVSEAET
+164 
-175 EESED
+175 
-180 NETEAPTTESETAEE
+180 AEE

-239 DNETEAP
+239 DNE
-246 ATESEAAEEFETEV
+246 
-260 SEAETEES
+260 
-268 EDNKTEVPATESEA
+268 TEVPATESEA

-456 GEEQNGVLYVAQAAN
+456 GEEQNGVLYAAQAAN

-679 VFLETNIDYVGAS
+679 VFLETNIDYIGAS

-881 EEQKQQSAILASGTI
+881 EEQKQQSAILAPGTI

>member
-49 GSATSEPESETE
+49 GGATSEPESETE
-61 SEQRTE
+61 SEQWTE
-67 NTGVEETDQGLES
+67 NTGVEETDRELES
-80 NIESESETMQELS
+80 NIESESETMQDLS
-93 AVEENRRESEE
+93 TVEENRRESEE
-104 STEGQFPETEL
+104 STEGQLQETEL
-115 GETGSFETEAPT
+115 GVNGRFETEAPT
-127 TEPEAAEEFKTEVS
+127 TEPEA
-141 EAETEESE
+141 
-149 DNETEAPT
+149 
-157 TESEAAE
+157 
-164 EFETEVSEAET
+164 
-175 EESED
+175 
-180 NETEAPTTESETAEE
+180 AEE

-239 DNETEAP
+239 DNE
-246 ATESEAAEEFETEV
+246 
-260 SEAETEES
+260 
-268 EDNKTEVPATESEA
+268 TEVPATESEA

-361 VQRGRE
+361 VQRGWE

-434 SALQKENYY
+434 STLQKENYY

-869 PYQKQRKSAQEE
+869 PYQKQRRSAQEE
-881 EEQKQQSAILASGTI
+881 EEQKQQSAILAPGTI

>member
-6 GWNGLLISGML
+6 GWNGLLISGIL

-49 GSATSEPESETE
+49 EGAASE
-61 SEQRTE
+61 
-67 NTGVEETDQGLES
+67 L
-80 NIESESETMQELS
+80 ESETMQELS
-93 AVEENRRESEE
+93 AVEENRRETEE
-104 STEGQFPETEL
+104 NAEENTEGQWQETAL
-115 GETGSFETEAPT
+115 GENGRF
-127 TEPEAAEEFKTEVS
+127 
-141 EAETEESE
+141 
-149 DNETEAPT
+149 
-157 TESEAAE
+157 
-164 EFETEVSEAET
+164 
-175 EESED
+175 
-180 NETEAPTTESETAEE
+180 
-195 FKTEVSEAETEESED
+195 
-210 NETEALATESET
+210 
-222 AEEFETEVSEA
+222 
-233 EIEESE
+233 
-239 DNETEAP
+239 ETEAP
-246 ATESEAAEEFETEV
+246 ATESEVT
-260 SEAETEES
+260 
-268 EDNKTEVPATESEA
+268 
-282 AEEFETEVSEAET
+282 EEFETEVSEAET

-300 NETEAPATESEATE
+300 NETEAPATESETAEEFETEVSETETEESEDNETEAPATETEAAEELEIEVSEVETEESEDNETEAPATESEAAEEFETEVSEVETEESEDNETEAPATESEVTE
-314 EFETEVSEAEPEET
+314 EFETEVSETEVPEETEIPEET
-328 EETETEIPEETEA
+328 EETETEISEA
-341 ETDPPQ
+341 ESDPPQ

-378 RDDRDRLWVRAGSNV
+378 RDDRDRLWVRAGSSV
-393 YVQALGTMDYGKGGS
+393 YVQALGSMDYGKGGS
-408 VSSVQEDGT
+408 VSAVQEDGT

-427 NGQTARV
+427 DGQTARV

-443 VDAEAPAAVISGS
+443 VDAEAPTAVISGN
-456 GEEQNGVLYVAQAAN
+456 GEEQNGVLYAAQAAN

-490 IRSSVGR
+490 IRSSAGR
-497 PGSKAA
+497 PGSKTV

-512 TDGQQVAISEEGVW
+512 TDGQQVSISEEGVW

-671 YFRHPTDI
+671 YFRRPTDI

-710 YEVTMTGDASSWK
+710 YEVMMTGDASSWK

-776 TGVKGGELCQTAVQ
+776 TGVKSGEICQAAAQ

-819 VNTSELPVKIRLS
+819 VNTSELPVKVRLS

-857 AVYVNTKGAKTV
+857 AVYVNAKGAKTV

-881 EEQKQQSAILASGTI
+881 EEQKQQSVVMAPGTI

-917 AGQIPDEKKEN
+917 AGQILDEKKEN
-928 GQKKGEISAVTK
+928 GQKKEEVSAVTK
-940 LRQQERQRRG
+940 LWQQERQRRG

>member
-17 GAGGILMISGGTAAI
+17 GAGGILMISEGTAAI

-115 GETGSFETEAPT
+115 GENGRFEA
-127 TEPEAAEEFKTEVS
+127 
-141 EAETEESE
+141 
-149 DNETEAPT
+149 
-157 TESEAAE
+157 
-164 EFETEVSEAET
+164 
-175 EESED
+175 
-180 NETEAPTTESETAEE
+180 EAPTTESETAEE
-195 FKTEVSEAETEESED
+195 FKTEVSEAETEENED

-268 EDNKTEVPATESEA
+268 EDNKTE
-282 AEEFETEVSEAET
+282 
-295 EESED
+295 
-300 NETEAPATESEATE
+300 APTTESEATE
-314 EFETEVSEAEPEET
+314 EFETEVSESETEET
-328 EETETEIPEETEA
+328 EETETEIPEETEETETEIPKET

-378 RDDRDRLWVRAGSNV
+378 RDDRDRLWVRAGSTV

-456 GEEQNGVLYVAQAAN
+456 GEEQNGVLYAAQAAN

-881 EEQKQQSAILASGTI
+881 EEQKQQSAILAPGTI

-928 GQKKGEISAVTK
+928 GQKKGEISAVMK

>member
-49 GSATSEPESETE
+49 GGATSELESETE
-61 SEQRTE
+61 SEQWTE
-67 NTGVEETDQGLES
+67 NTGMEETDQGLET
-80 NIESESETMQELS
+80 NIENESETMQELS

-104 STEGQFPETEL
+104 STEGQLPETEL
-115 GETGSFETEAPT
+115 GETGLFETEAPT
-127 TEPEAAEEFKTEVS
+127 IESETAEGFATEVSEAETEESEDNETEAPATESEATEEFATEVS

-157 TESEAAE
+157 TESEVAE

-180 NETEAPTTESETAEE
+180 NETEAPTTESEVA
-195 FKTEVSEAETEESED
+195 
-210 NETEALATESET
+210 
-222 AEEFETEVSEA
+222 
-233 EIEESE
+233 
-239 DNETEAP
+239 
-246 ATESEAAEEFETEV
+246 
-260 SEAETEES
+260 
-268 EDNKTEVPATESEA
+268 
-282 AEEFETEVSEAET
+282 
-295 EESED
+295 
-300 NETEAPATESEATE
+300 
-314 EFETEVSEAEPEET
+314 
-328 EETETEIPEETEA
+328 EETETEIPEETEETETEVLEA

-347 TEPRQPETESQPLQ
+347 TEPRQPETESQPFQ

-378 RDDRDRLWVRAGSNV
+378 RDDRDRLWVRAGSSV

-456 GEEQNGVLYVAQAAN
+456 GEEQNGVLYAAQAAN

-512 TDGQQVAISEEGVW
+512 TDGQQVSISEEGVW

-539 KFSESA
+539 RFSESA

-671 YFRHPTDI
+671 YFRRPTDI

-776 TGVKGGELCQTAVQ
+776 TGVKGGEICQAAAQ

-881 EEQKQQSAILASGTI
+881 EEQK
-896 RLHTALQLSAAGMSG
+896 
-911 EQYVAK
+911 K
-917 AGQIPDEKKEN
+917 
-928 GQKKGEISAVTK
+928 QKM
-940 LRQQERQRRG
+940 
-950 KLFLVFGGLL
+950 
-960 FLSTALVCILPVR
+960 
-973 KRKT
+973 

>member
-49 GSATSEPESETE
+49 GGATSEPESETE
-61 SEQRTE
+61 SEQWTE
-67 NTGVEETDQGLES
+67 NTGVEETDRELES
-80 NIESESETMQELS
+80 NIESESETMQDLS
-93 AVEENRRESEE
+93 TVEENRRESEE
-104 STEGQFPETEL
+104 STEGQLQETEL
-115 GETGSFETEAPT
+115 GVNGRFETEAPT
-127 TEPEAAEEFKTEVS
+127 TEPEA
-141 EAETEESE
+141 
-149 DNETEAPT
+149 
-157 TESEAAE
+157 
-164 EFETEVSEAET
+164 
-175 EESED
+175 
-180 NETEAPTTESETAEE
+180 AEE

-239 DNETEAP
+239 DNE
-246 ATESEAAEEFETEV
+246 
-260 SEAETEES
+260 
-268 EDNKTEVPATESEA
+268 TEVPATESEA

-434 SALQKENYY
+434 STLQKENYY

-869 PYQKQRKSAQEE
+869 PYQKQRRSAQEE
-881 EEQKQQSAILASGTI
+881 EEQKQQSAILAPGTI